1 MCIPC
6 VMCGAC
12 MGLGDDEGELMAET
26 VCPECGKA
34 FNATDVTCPSCYT
47 FLAKNAMLNKQRENA
62 RAAAPS
68 AERIRTRRHH
78 PNEGAAPR

>member
-34 FNATDVTCPSCYT
+34 VNATDVTCPNCYT

-68 AERIRTRRHH
+68 AERI
-78 PNEGAAPR
+78 